1 VLALTEGVVK
11 AMLLS
16 KLKITV
22 SVTVLALMAGVGE
35 SGVAYRA
42 VAQER
47 KQAASTRSAV
57 GQTATDDLE
66 ALRLEI
72 KALRL
77 EIETLRKSLQATR
90 ERVKTLENKE
100 QPHRENQKIVVTS
113 AEAKDV
119 ILTQPYVCQIN
130 SQRHIN
136 VRALAN
142 GYLQEISVKEGQA
155 VKQGDVMFRI
165 LPTLYKAK
173 YDAELAEVRVAE
185 IELNNKKKL
194 FQQKVV
200 SSEEVALHQAKLAKA
215 QAKAKLAEAELNFT
229 IVRAPFDGIV
239 DRLHEQVG
247 SLINER
253 DILTTLSDN
262 RVMWVYFNVPEAR
275 YLEYKA
281 SLGQDK
287 EEPRIELVLA
297 NGSKFPKT
305 GKIGA
310 IEAQFNNETGN
321 IPFRADFENPD
332 DLLRHGQRGNVLIH
346 RTLHNAIVIPQ
357 RATFEILDK
366 RYVYVVGKDG
376 VVHRREIVIQNELED
391 IFVIKKGLDVND
403 RIVLEG
409 VRQVRDGEKVEYEFR
424 KP

>member
-1 VLALTEGVVK
+1 
-11 AMLLS
+11 MLLS

-22 SVTVLALMAGVGE
+22 FAAGLMSLTGIGATGLTCRAMAQQFNPGPG
-35 SGVAYRA
+35 SG
-42 VAQER
+42 
-47 KQAASTRSAV
+47 
-57 GQTATDDLE
+57 TARQSRPPADDLE
-66 ALRLEI
+66 S
-72 KALRL
+72 LRL
-77 EIETLRKSLQATR
+77 EIEALRKELRATR
-90 ERVKTLENKE
+90 ERVKTLEG
-100 QPHRENQKIVVTS
+100 RSKIVVTS
-113 AEAKDV
+113 PQAKDAL
-119 ILTQPYVCQIN
+119 ITQRYVCQIH

-185 IELNNKKKL
+185 LEFNNTKKL
-194 FQQKVV
+194 FEQKSV
-200 SSEEVALHQAKLAKA
+200 SSQEVALHQAKLDKA
-215 QAKAKLAEAELNFT
+215 LAKAKLAEAELNFT
-229 IVRAPFDGIV
+229 IVKAPFDGIV
-239 DRLHEQVG
+239 DRQHEQLG
-247 SLINER
+247 SLIHER

-275 YLEYKA
+275 YLEYMA
-281 SLGQDK
+281 SRGQDK
-287 EEPRIELVLA
+287 EDPKIELVLA

-310 IEAQFNNETGN
+310 IEAKFNNETGN

-332 DLLRHGQRGNVLIH
+332 GLLRHGQRGNVLIH
-346 RTLHNAIVIPQ
+346 RSLKNALVIPQ
-357 RATFEILDK
+357 RAVFEILDK

-376 VVHRREIVIQNELED
+376 IVHQREIVIQNESEN

-403 RIVLEG
+403 KIVLEG
-409 VRQVRDGEKVEYEFR
+409 VRQVKDGEKVEYKFR
-424 KP
+424 PPEEAMANQKNHAE